1 MKRFLLAYV
10 VTVSL
15 SANANEIQYPVSAIP
30 ENLKKNAN
38 VVKRMEIKEFEMINT
53 KEAILHYKYALTI
66 LNENGDDDAAFSEY
80 YDKFR
85 HVESVTGSLYDA
97 SGKLVRRMKSKDMK
111 DFSGVQ
117 NMNLMDDYRGKSFN
131 FFGKD
136 YPYTIEFEAAIK
148 YDQTFTLPY
157 WVPVEHFNFSV
168 EQSAFIVKCPADYNI
183 RYHNLNYKEPPVQS
197 AEKNKKVFTWKLEN
211 FKAIEKEFASPLWQ
225 EMVPMVSLAPSAF
238 EIDGY
243 KGIMD
248 SWQSFGKF
256 MYDLK
261 SGRDQLPDDV
271 KQKALQLI
279 ANISDEREKVKILY
293 QFLQQTTRYVS
304 IQLGIGGWQP
314 FDASYVA
321 AKGYGDCKA
330 LSNYMYSLLKAA
342 GIKSCYVLIKAGNN
356 DHYLMDDFPSNQF
369 NHATLCVPLAHDTM
383 WLECTDQT
391 APAGYQGN
399 FTGNRKALLV
409 DENGGTIVSTLNY
422 RLNDNTQTRKII
434 ADIKDDGS
442 MQLLVNTRYRA
453 IQQESVHSRIN
464 RLSNDKVKE
473 VLNDELGLPTY
484 TINHFT
490 YHESKEVIPEI
501 DEQLDISVDHY
512 ATISGKRIFVLPNVL
527 NHSSTKLNSD
537 DERKTDIEFPLEWKD
552 VDTAELKIPD
562 GYEPESI
569 PQNVSLKSK
578 FGLYKTIIKIEKNT
592 IVYERVFEQ
601 YAGRFAAKNFA
612 EMAEFYNSVYKSDR
626 SRVVLV
632 KKETN

>member
-1 MKRFLLAYV
+1 MKLFLFACTAFL
-10 VTVSL
+10 SL
-15 SANANEIQYPVSAIP
+15 SAMASDIKYPVSAIP
-30 ENLKKNAN
+30 ESLKKNAN
-38 VVKRMEIKEFEMINT
+38 VVKRMEIKEFEMVNT
-53 KEAILHYKYALTI
+53 KKAILHYKYALTI

-85 HVESVTGSLYDA
+85 HVESVAGSLYDA
-97 SGKLVRRMKSKDMK
+97 SGKLVRKMKSKDVK

-117 NMNLMDDYRGKSFN
+117 NMNLMDDYRGKSFS
-131 FFGKD
+131 FYDKD
-136 YPYTIEFEAAIK
+136 YPYTVEFEAEIK

-157 WVPVEHFNFSV
+157 WEPVEHFNFSV

-183 RYHNLNYKEPPVQS
+183 RFHNLNYKEPPVQS
-197 AEKNKKVFTWKLEN
+197 AEKNQKLFTWKIEN
-211 FKAIEKEFASPLWQ
+211 FEAIEKEFASPLWQ

-243 KGIMD
+243 KGVMD

-261 SGRDQLPDDV
+261 TGRDQLPNDV
-271 KQKALQLI
+271 QQKALQLT
-279 ANISDEREKVKILY
+279 ANISDEREKIKILY

-314 FDASYVA
+314 FEASYVA

-356 DHYLMDDFPSNQF
+356 NYYLMDDFPSNQF

-409 DENGGTIVSTLNY
+409 DENGGTIVHTLNY
-422 RLNDNTQTRKII
+422 GLNDNTQTRKIN
-434 ADIKDDGS
+434 ATVKDDGS
-442 MQLLVNTRYRA
+442 MHMFVNTRYRA
-453 IQQESVHSRIN
+453 IQQESVHSRISH
-464 RLSNDKVKE
+464 LSSDKVKE
-473 VLNDELGLPTY
+473 ALNDALGLPTY
-484 TINHFT
+484 TINNFT
-490 YHESKEVIPEI
+490 YNKPKEALPEI

-512 ATISGKRIFVLPNVL
+512 ATVSGKRIFVLPNVL
-527 NHSSTKLNSD
+527 NHSSIKLNSD

-562 GYEPESI
+562 GYAPESI
-569 PQNVSLKSK
+569 PQNIFLKSK
-578 FGLYKTIIKIEKNT
+578 FGLYKCTTKIEKNT
-592 IVYERVFEQ
+592 ISYERVFEQ
-601 YAGRFAAKNFA
+601 YAGRFAAKGFA
-612 EMAEFYNSVYKSDR
+612 EMAAFYNAVYKYDR

-632 KKETN
+632 KQEN